1 MTFEE
6 PGDSGAGGSAGSGAA
21 ASAGPGPT
29 PPRRVR
35 VTAPRSQASRS
46 PSGYPVARE
55 VAEQSEVG
63 QVFVRSLIRSQL
75 RLGVVVAVGF
85 LLILLAFP
93 LLLAVFPGLD
103 RAEFLGVPFSWLL
116 LGIGVYPVILL
127 SAWLYVRTASRNE
140 ARYLDLVEEE

>member
-1 MTFEE
+1 MSPEDRA
-6 PGDSGAGGSAGSGAA
+6 GADDGAGPEDRIAPDGGAGPADAA
-21 ASAGPGPT
+21 AEA
-29 PPRRVR
+29 PRRVR
-35 VTAPRSQASRS
+35 VTAPRSQASRA

-75 RLGVVVAVGF
+75 RLAVVVAVGF
-85 LLILLAFP
+85 LL
-93 LLLAVFPGLD
+93 
-103 RAEFLGVPFSWLL
+103 
-116 LGIGVYPVILL
+116 ILL